1 MLRKI
6 SITGAFSL
14 VLAACQSTGGGC
26 PPLVAYS
33 LEEQKIAAKQLRALP
48 KNAGAGEPQFVTIHC
63 AFMAFGRVCAG
74 ERRMRAARGSWRR
87 ALTVAALAATAAFAR
102 PSGARAEE
110 AQPRLQCFTMA
121 QARVKM
127 EANKLADPFQC
138 MRETAHRLQ
147 GEPLGARL
155 CQLGE
160 GLIYEISLLRRDG
173 HIVKIL
179 VDAFSGRPQ
188 SGSIDAAP
196 IAK

>member
-1 MLRKI
+1 
-6 SITGAFSL
+6 
-14 VLAACQSTGGGC
+14 
-26 PPLVAYS
+26 
-33 LEEQKIAAKQLRALP
+33 
-48 KNAGAGEPQFVTIHC
+48 
-63 AFMAFGRVCAG
+63 
-74 ERRMRAARGSWRR
+74 MRAARGCWRR